1 MQANIGPWL
10 WQYRLSATKIT
21 KGQYSTVRL
30 EQATCRLVSSLLHG
44 TKQKNTQLMIISMA
58 ISIRPNPDQE
68 RTTQNAQIYH
78 KTTMPYNNTKSS
90 LSYDL
95 FWNQGLILKKRC
107 TVAHVQ
113 CFFLLLWRYWNAYRM
128 VNEAERNSVVHATTL
143 KILYRCCGCNISN
156 TKDRVQ
162 PHFQTPRGELKRRW
176 PT

>member
-1 MQANIGPWL
+1 MQANVGPWS
-10 WQYRLSATKIT
+10 WQYRLSATKMT
-21 KGQYSTVRL
+21 KGQYTTVRL

-44 TKQKNTQLMIISMA
+44 TKQKNTQLMIISMT

-113 CFFLLLWRYWNAYRM
+113 CFFF
-128 VNEAERNSVVHATTL
+128 VVV
-143 KILYRCCGCNISN
+143 KILKCLQDGKRGWEEFCCACHNSKN
-156 TKDRVQ
+156 SLQV
-162 PHFQTPRGELKRRW
+162 LW
-176 PT
+176 M